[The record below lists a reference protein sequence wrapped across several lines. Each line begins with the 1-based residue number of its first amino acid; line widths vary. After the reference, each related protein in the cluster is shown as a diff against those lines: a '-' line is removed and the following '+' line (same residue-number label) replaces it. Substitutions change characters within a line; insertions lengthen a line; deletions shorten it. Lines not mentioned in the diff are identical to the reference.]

1 MSSAYRDVLNS
12 LWHYNNSL
20 LNSLAVTYW
29 INELQYTENSIRST
43 MYISVYV
50 KYKLYTLH
58 QNMHHICY
66 KSLIVK
72 KSSVRFVLEV
82 AMFL

>member
-1 MSSAYRDVLNS
+1 
-12 LWHYNNSL
+12 
-20 LNSLAVTYW
+20 
-29 INELQYTENSIRST
+29 
-43 MYISVYV
+43 MYIYVYV